1 MRDRRGIPVLPIGGR
16 LSPYLIWS
24 AVRQAYSR
32 TASVQAT
39 LDARRPAMALS
50 PTEKAARLRALS
62 FELDTLADAVEQ
74 PSRSITRAERLI
86 GDGERIAGA
95 VRAVFRG

>member
-1 MRDRRGIPVLPIGGR
+1 
-16 LSPYLIWS
+16 
-24 AVRQAYSR
+24 
-32 TASVQAT
+32 
-39 LDARRPAMALS
+39 MALS
-50 PTEKAARLRALS
+50 PTEKAARLRELS

-86 GDGERIAGA
+86 GDGERIAAA